1 MNLIFKESYSSGE
14 EDGLTVAMVQLHY
27 FPPIDAVIFRLP
39 TPIKYR

>member
-14 EDGLTVAMVQLHY
+14 EGGLTAAMVQFHY
-27 FPPIDAVIFRLP
+27 FPPKDAVIFKLP